1 MSSDIQN
8 TADSQRILV
17 TEGEWQGWYY
27 STGDAFNAHVG
38 PFYYRE
44 QEDGSRVCAMRVE
57 PRHLNGGGMMHG
69 GALMTFA
76 DYCLYVFG
84 ATLGNPHMVT
94 LSLTSDF
101 VGAVPPGALIE
112 CTGEVVR
119 STRSLVFVRGTI
131 TTGGETALSFSGILK
146 KITPR
151 G

>member
-1 MSSDIQN
+1 MNSDTHN
-8 TADSQRILV
+8 SEDSQRILV

-44 QEDGSRVCAMRVE
+44 QDDGSRVCAMRVE

-84 ATLGNPHMVT
+84 ATLGDPYMVT
-94 LSLTSDF
+94 VSFSSDF
-101 VGAVPPGALIE
+101 VGAVPPGAIVE
-112 CTGEVVR
+112 CTGEVIR
-119 STRSLVFVRGTI
+119 NTRSMVFVRGLMTAN
-131 TTGGETALSFSGILK
+131 GETVFSFSGVLK
-146 KITPR
+146 KIKPR